1 MKKIAILT
9 ILSFVLFAC
18 GNKEN
23 NKSIEDLIADKNVKA
38 LNEKKTS
45 LQAEI
50 AKIVGAKIR
59 KIRTQKGLTMEQL
72 AFEIGIEYAQLSRI
86 ERGKINTSIFQIF
99 LISRALEVEFEE
111 IIEGLGN
118 VEFQLD

>member
-1 MKKIAILT
+1 MTCVKKDIFWLC
-9 ILSFVLFAC
+9 VL
-18 GNKEN
+18 N
-23 NKSIEDLIADKNVKA
+23 NFT
-38 LNEKKTS
+38 KTHFREFS
-45 LQAEI
+45 KCWVVIKAEI